1 MSKRLEKIL
10 KEKRKQQEASKVDH
24 QQIREAWIISCS
36 NLMTTISNW
45 LKPLQSQQLLE
56 IKPES
61 IPIFED
67 QLGEYEVVALQV
79 VFLQSEVMKIRPVA
93 RFIISARGRID
104 ISAGGTL
111 LVMVL
116 AKQPD
121 EWVFAKRNIQ
131 RGEFETWPFN
141 KDTFDE
147 FLSQFLE

>member
-45 LKPLQSQQLLE
+45 LRPLQNQQLLE
-56 IKPES
+56 IKSES

-93 RFIISARGRID
+93 RFIIGARGRID